1 MDNKLAVLLA
11 DIFGMKPAEMRADLK
26 KEDVGSWDSLK
37 QMDLV
42 LTLEREYDIA
52 LEIPDIVE
60 MTSVA
65 AIETVL
71 RQKGVVLEH

>member
-1 MDNKLAVLLA
+1 MDNKLAALLA

-71 RQKGVVLEH
+71 RQKGVVLEY

>member
-1 MDNKLAVLLA
+1 MDNKLAALLA